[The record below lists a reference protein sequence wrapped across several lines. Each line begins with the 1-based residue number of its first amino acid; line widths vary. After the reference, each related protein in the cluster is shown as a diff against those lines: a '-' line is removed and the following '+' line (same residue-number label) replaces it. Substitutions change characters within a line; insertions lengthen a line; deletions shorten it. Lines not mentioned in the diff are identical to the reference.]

1 MFGSL
6 MKRAF
11 IGFGPNAMRIL
22 SVELFYSVVV
32 AFALSVFVLGPM
44 SQFFFKKFANV
55 GRVKPRKTK
64 SKGPVQNKS
73 AEPEEAIF
81 IGIND

>member
-1 MFGSL
+1 M
-6 MKRAF
+6 
-11 IGFGPNAMRIL
+11 
-22 SVELFYSVVV
+22 
-32 AFALSVFVLGPM
+32 FVLGPV

-55 GRVKPRKTK
+55 GRAKPRKSK